1 MKHTKKIIAA
11 ALIVALALGFAACE
25 KAKND
30 QVKPIDDTSVIN
42 SVSTE
47 KPAEKKEKKVT
58 FKAKIE
64 HYNEKTSTP
73 LIVKVKEENKET
85 YTIPTVKPAE
95 KDTYTVETPTVTEKA
110 EVTIAVSPINDDG
123 SLYEIPKK
131 PVETKKEN
139 AEVELK
145 LVPKDKVTEK
155 QINDTLTKTK
165 EAMEKGCDELTV
177 EEKNKLLEKQVENS
191 NKADVKKD
199 NETKISEK
207 VKPTGNEKVSS
218 EVGEKGSKI
227 TQNEQKP
234 NAPIVTPKT
243 SESTPKTPAVTQE
256 KPKEKPKS
264 GHYVTKTEKVWVPNI
279 VQEDVYTEQPVYE
292 NQPVYK
298 TEKVLVA
305 PEKKVKHEKWE
316 IRYQYFYDTSKKKVY
331 NENDF
336 NNEYIRVMDIIMGGN
351 APSDWNAG
359 AGVKKGSE
367 IHNGPL
373 NNPSFYQWKTDIST
387 YETIPVKYETKTI
400 QTGTKKV
407 QVGTKKVKAGTK
419 SVDKGH
425 YETKETKVWVED

>member
-1 MKHTKKIIAA
+1 MKNKSIRFLFLGLVLAVVLSACSTKP
-11 ALIVALALGFAACE
+11 
-25 KAKND
+25 N
-30 QVKPIDDTSVIN
+30 TS
-42 SVSTE
+42 SESMSE
-47 KPAEKKEKKVT
+47 AEGKKTVT
-58 FKAKIE
+58 FTAKIP

-123 SLYEIPKK
+123 SLYEIPEK

-139 AEVELK
+139 SEVELK

-165 EAMEKGCDELTV
+165 EAMEKGCNELTV

-191 NKADVKKD
+191 NKADVKKG

-207 VKPTGNEKVSS
+207 VKPTGNEKAKS

-227 TQNEQKP
+227 AQNEQKP
-234 NAPIVTPKT
+234 VTPIVTPKT

-292 NQPVYK
+292 EKPVYK
-298 TEKVLVA
+298 TQKVLVA
-305 PEKKVKHEKWE
+305 PEKKVKHEKWK
-316 IRYQYFYDTSKKKVY
+316 IGYNYFYASSKKKTY
-331 NENDF
+331 NENDTT
-336 NNEYIRVMDIIMGGN
+336 NEMERLLELGLPDN
-351 APSDWNAG
+351 T
-359 AGVKKGSE
+359 VKKSE
-367 IHNGPL
+367 IHEGPL
-373 NNPSFYQWKTDIST
+373 DNPDFYDYKIDLST
-387 YETIPVKYETKTI
+387 YETIPAKYETKTV

-407 QVGTKKVKAGTK
+407 QVGTKKVKTGTK

>member
-1 MKHTKKIIAA
+1 MKNKSIRFLFLGLVLAVVLSACSTKP
-11 ALIVALALGFAACE
+11 
-25 KAKND
+25 N
-30 QVKPIDDTSVIN
+30 TS
-42 SVSTE
+42 SESMSE
-47 KPAEKKEKKVT
+47 AEGKKTVT
-58 FKAKIE
+58 FTAKIP

-85 YTIPTVKPAE
+85 YTIPTVKPDK

-123 SLYEIPKK
+123 SLYEIPEK
-131 PVETKKEN
+131 PVETKSDN

-191 NKADVKKD
+191 NKADVKKG

-207 VKPTGNEKVSS
+207 VKPTGNEKAKS

-227 TQNEQKP
+227 AQNEQKP
-234 NAPIVTPKT
+234 NAPIVTPKA
-243 SESTPKTPAVTQE
+243 SETTPKTPAVTPE

-264 GHYVTKTEKVWVPNI
+264 GHYVTKTEKVWVPNV

-316 IRYQYFYDTSKKKVY
+316 IYYDYYFASKKKCY
-331 NENDF
+331 NENDSIEEAARLIDAGLQS
-336 NNEYIRVMDIIMGGN
+336 NNTE
-351 APSDWNAG
+351 
-359 AGVKKGSE
+359 KSE
-367 IHNGPL
+367 IHNGPI

-387 YETIPVKYETKTI
+387 YETIPAKYETKTV

-407 QVGTKKVKAGTK
+407 QVGTKKVKTGTK

>member
-1 MKHTKKIIAA
+1 MKNKSIRFLFLGLVLAVVLSACSTKPNSSSESMSEAEGKKI
-11 ALIVALALGFAACE
+11 
-25 KAKND
+25 
-30 QVKPIDDTSVIN
+30 
-42 SVSTE
+42 
-47 KPAEKKEKKVT
+47 VT
-58 FKAKIE
+58 FTAKIP

-85 YTIPTVKPAE
+85 YTIPTVKPDK

-139 AEVELK
+139 SEVELK

-165 EAMEKGCDELTV
+165 EAMEKGCNELTV

-191 NKADVKKD
+191 NKADVKKG

-207 VKPTGNEKVSS
+207 VKPTGNEKASS

-227 TQNEQKP
+227 AQNEQKP

-243 SESTPKTPAVTQE
+243 NESTPKTPAVTQE

-292 NQPVYK
+292 EKPVYE
-298 TEKVLVA
+298 TQKVLVA

-316 IRYQYFYDTSKKKVY
+316 IKYLYFYASSKKKAY
-331 NENDF
+331 NENDCL
-336 NNEYIRVMDIIMGGN
+336 NEAMRLMELGLPEN
-351 APSDWNAG
+351 TTS
-359 AGVKKGSE
+359 KHE
-367 IHNGPL
+367 IHEGPL
-373 NNPSFYQWKTDIST
+373 DNPDFYQWKTDLST
-387 YETIPVKYETKTI
+387 YETIPAKYETKTV

-407 QVGTKKVKAGTK
+407 QVGTKKVKTGTK

>member
-1 MKHTKKIIAA
+1 MKNKSIRFLFLGLVLAVVLSACSTKP
-11 ALIVALALGFAACE
+11 
-25 KAKND
+25 N
-30 QVKPIDDTSVIN
+30 TS
-42 SVSTE
+42 SESMSE
-47 KPAEKKEKKVT
+47 AEGKKTVT
-58 FKAKIE
+58 FTAKIP

-85 YTIPTVKPAE
+85 YTIPTVKPDK
-95 KDTYTVETPTVTEKA
+95 KDTYTVETPTVTEDA

-131 PVETKKEN
+131 PVETKNESS
-139 AEVELK
+139 EVELK

-191 NKADVKKD
+191 NKADVKKG

-207 VKPTGNEKVSS
+207 VKPTGNEKAKS
-218 EVGEKGSKI
+218 EVGEKGTEI
-227 TQNEQKP
+227 AQNEQKT
-234 NAPIVTPKT
+234 ATPIVTPKT
-243 SESTPKTPAVTQE
+243 SETTPKTPAVTQK
-256 KPKEKPKS
+256 KPQAKTKS

-292 NQPVYK
+292 EKPVYE
-298 TEKVLVA
+298 TQKVLVA
-305 PEKKVKHEKWE
+305 PEKKIKHEKWE
-316 IRYQYFYDTSKKKVY
+316 IYYSYVFASKKKCY

-336 NNEYIRVMDIIMGGN
+336 NNELIRLID
-351 APSDWNAG
+351 AG
-359 AGVKKGSE
+359 LQSNNTEKSE
-367 IHNGPL
+367 IHEGPL
-373 NNPSFYQWKTDIST
+373 DNPDFYEWKTDIST
-387 YETIPVKYETKTI
+387 YETIPAQYETKTV

-407 QVGTKKVKAGTK
+407 QVGTKKIKTGTK

>member
-11 ALIVALALGFAACE
+11 ALIVALALGFATCE

-85 YTIPTVKPAE
+85 YTIPTVKPDK

-123 SLYEIPKK
+123 SLYEIPEK

-139 AEVELK
+139 SEVELK

-191 NKADVKKD
+191 NKADVKKG

-207 VKPTGNEKVSS
+207 VKPTGNEKASS

-227 TQNEQKP
+227 AQNEQKP
-234 NAPIVTPKT
+234 NTPIVTPKT

-256 KPKEKPKS
+256 KPQAKTKS

-292 NQPVYK
+292 EKPVYE
-298 TEKVLVA
+298 TQKVLVA
-305 PEKKVKHEKWE
+305 PEKKIKHEKWE
-316 IRYQYFYDTSKKKVY
+316 IKYLYFYASSKKKVY
-331 NENDF
+331 NKNDCLNEAMRLMELGLPENTT
-336 NNEYIRVMDIIMGGN
+336 
-351 APSDWNAG
+351 S
-359 AGVKKGSE
+359 KHE
-367 IHNGPL
+367 IHEGPL
-373 NNPSFYQWKTDIST
+373 DNPSFYQWKTDIST
-387 YETIPVKYETKTI
+387 YETIPAKYETKTV

-407 QVGTKKVKAGTK
+407 QIGTKKVKTGTK

-425 YETKETKVWVED
+425 YETKETKVWIED

>member
-1 MKHTKKIIAA
+1 MKNKSIRFLFLGLVLAVVLSACSTKP
-11 ALIVALALGFAACE
+11 
-25 KAKND
+25 N
-30 QVKPIDDTSVIN
+30 TS
-42 SVSTE
+42 SESMSE
-47 KPAEKKEKKVT
+47 AEGKKTVT
-58 FKAKIE
+58 FTAKIP

-85 YTIPTVKPAE
+85 YTIPTVKPDK

-131 PVETKKEN
+131 PVETKKESS
-139 AEVELK
+139 EVELK

-165 EAMEKGCDELTV
+165 EAMEKGCNELTV

-207 VKPTGNEKVSS
+207 VKPTGNEKGSS

-227 TQNEQKP
+227 AQNEQKP
-234 NAPIVTPKT
+234 VTPIVTPKT
-243 SESTPKTPAVTQE
+243 NESTPKTPAVTPE

-264 GHYVTKTEKVWVPNI
+264 GHYVTKTEKVWVPNV

-316 IRYQYFYDTSKKKVY
+316 IHYYYFYASSKKKAY
-331 NENDF
+331 NENDCMK
-336 NNEYIRVMDIIMGGN
+336 EEDRLMD
-351 APSDWNAG
+351 AG
-359 AGVKKGSE
+359 QPENTTLKSE
-367 IHNGPL
+367 IHEGPL

-387 YETIPVKYETKTI
+387 YETIPAKYETKTV

-407 QVGTKKVKAGTK
+407 QVGTKKVKTGTK

>member
-1 MKHTKKIIAA
+1 MKNKSIRFLFLGLVLAVVLSACSTKP
-11 ALIVALALGFAACE
+11 
-25 KAKND
+25 N
-30 QVKPIDDTSVIN
+30 TS
-42 SVSTE
+42 SESMSE
-47 KPAEKKEKKVT
+47 AEGKKTVT
-58 FKAKIE
+58 FTAKIP

-95 KDTYTVETPTVTEKA
+95 KDTYTVETPTVTEDA

-139 AEVELK
+139 SEVELK

-191 NKADVKKD
+191 NKSDVKKG

-207 VKPTGNEKVSS
+207 IKPTGNEKTNS

-227 TQNEQKP
+227 AQNEQKP
-234 NAPIVTPKT
+234 VTPIVTPKT
-243 SESTPKTPAVTQE
+243 SESTPKTPAVTPQ
-256 KPKEKPKS
+256 KPSTKAKS

-292 NQPVYK
+292 EKPVYK
-298 TEKVLVA
+298 TQKVLVA

-316 IRYQYFYDTSKKKVY
+316 IYYSYFFASQKKCY
-331 NENDF
+331 NENDCLDEGERLIDLGLQS
-336 NNEYIRVMDIIMGGN
+336 NNTE
-351 APSDWNAG
+351 
-359 AGVKKGSE
+359 KSE
-367 IHNGPL
+367 IHEGPL

-387 YETIPVKYETKTI
+387 YETIPAKYETKTV

-407 QVGTKKVKAGTK
+407 QVGTKKVKTGTK

-425 YETKETKVWVED
+425 YETKETKVWVEN

>member
-1 MKHTKKIIAA
+1 MKNKSIRFLFLGLVLAVVLSACSTKP
-11 ALIVALALGFAACE
+11 
-25 KAKND
+25 N
-30 QVKPIDDTSVIN
+30 TS
-42 SVSTE
+42 SESMSE
-47 KPAEKKEKKVT
+47 AEGKKTVT
-58 FKAKIE
+58 FTAKIP

-85 YTIPTVKPAE
+85 YTIPTVKPDK
-95 KDTYTVETPTVTEKA
+95 KDTYTVETPTVTEDA

-123 SLYEIPKK
+123 SLYEIPEK
-131 PVETKKEN
+131 PVETKNESS
-139 AEVELK
+139 EVELK

-165 EAMEKGCDELTV
+165 EAMEKGCNELTV

-191 NKADVKKD
+191 NKADVKKG

-207 VKPTGNEKVSS
+207 VKPTGNEKASS

-227 TQNEQKP
+227 AQNEQKP
-234 NAPIVTPKT
+234 NTPIVTPKT

-256 KPKEKPKS
+256 KPQAKTKS

-292 NQPVYK
+292 EKPVYE
-298 TEKVLVA
+298 TQKVLVA
-305 PEKKVKHEKWE
+305 PEKKIKHEKWE
-316 IRYQYFYDTSKKKVY
+316 IRYVYFFASQKKTY
-331 NENDF
+331 NENDCTEEGIRLIDLGLQS
-336 NNEYIRVMDIIMGGN
+336 NNT
-351 APSDWNAG
+351 
-359 AGVKKGSE
+359 KKSE

-387 YETIPVKYETKTI
+387 YETIPAKYETKTI

-407 QVGTKKVKAGTK
+407 QVGTKKVKTGTK

>member
-30 QVKPIDDTSVIN
+30 QVKSIDDTSVIN

-85 YTIPTVKPAE
+85 YTIPTVKPDK

-131 PVETKKEN
+131 PVETKNESS
-139 AEVELK
+139 EVELK

-165 EAMEKGCDELTV
+165 EAMEKGCNELTV

-191 NKADVKKD
+191 NKADVKKG

-207 VKPTGNEKVSS
+207 VKPTGNEKAKS

-227 TQNEQKP
+227 AQNEQKP
-234 NAPIVTPKT
+234 NTPIVTPKT
-243 SESTPKTPAVTQE
+243 NESTPKTPAVTQE
-256 KPKEKPKS
+256 KPKEKPKN

-292 NQPVYK
+292 EKPVYK
-298 TEKVLVA
+298 TQKVLVA
-305 PEKKVKHEKWE
+305 PEKKVKHEKWK
-316 IRYQYFYDTSKKKVY
+316 IYYSYFFASQKKCY
-331 NENDF
+331 NENDCLDEGERLIDLGLQS
-336 NNEYIRVMDIIMGGN
+336 NNTE
-351 APSDWNAG
+351 
-359 AGVKKGSE
+359 KSE
-367 IHNGPL
+367 IHEGPL
-373 NNPSFYQWKTDIST
+373 NNPNFYQWKTDIST
-387 YETIPVKYETKTI
+387 YETIPAKYETKTV

-407 QVGTKKVKAGTK
+407 QVGTKKVKTGTK

>member
-1 MKHTKKIIAA
+1 MKNKSILFLFLGLVLAVVLSACSTKS
-11 ALIVALALGFAACE
+11 
-25 KAKND
+25 
-30 QVKPIDDTSVIN
+30 DTASE
-42 SVSTE
+42 SVSE
-47 KPAEKKEKKVT
+47 AEGKKSVT
-58 FKAKIE
+58 FTAKIA

-95 KDTYTVETPTVTEKA
+95 KAEKDTYLVEVPVATEEA
-110 EVTIAVSPINDDG
+110 EVTIVVSPINDDG
-123 SLYEIPKK
+123 SLYEIPEK
-131 PVETKKEN
+131 PVETKNEN
-139 AEVELK
+139 TEVELK

-155 QINDTLTKTK
+155 QITDTLTKTK

-191 NKADVKKD
+191 NKADVKKG

-207 VKPTGNEKVSS
+207 VKPTGNEKASS

-227 TQNEQKP
+227 AQNEQKP
-234 NAPIVTPKT
+234 ATPIVTPKA

-256 KPKEKPKS
+256 KPSTKAKS

-292 NQPVYK
+292 DQPVYE
-298 TEKVLVA
+298 TQKVLVE
-305 PEKKVKHEKWE
+305 PEKTVKHEKWE
-316 IRYQYFYDTSKKKVY
+316 ICYVYFFANGAKTYNEDDCTNEGSRLIDLGLQSNNTSKT
-331 NENDF
+331 
-336 NNEYIRVMDIIMGGN
+336 
-351 APSDWNAG
+351 
-359 AGVKKGSE
+359 E
-367 IHNGPL
+367 IHEGPL
-373 NNPSFYQWKTDIST
+373 DNPDFYQWKTDLST
-387 YETIPVKYETKTI
+387 YETIPAKYETKTV

-407 QVGTKKVKAGTK
+407 QVGTKKVKTGTK

>member
-1 MKHTKKIIAA
+1 MKNKSIRFLFLGLVLAVVLSACSTKP
-11 ALIVALALGFAACE
+11 
-25 KAKND
+25 N
-30 QVKPIDDTSVIN
+30 TS
-42 SVSTE
+42 SESMSE
-47 KPAEKKEKKVT
+47 AEGKKTVT
-58 FKAKIE
+58 FTAKIP

-85 YTIPTVKPAE
+85 YTIPTVKPDK

-139 AEVELK
+139 SEVELK

-165 EAMEKGCDELTV
+165 EAMEKGCNELTV

-191 NKADVKKD
+191 NKADVKKG

-207 VKPTGNEKVSS
+207 VKPTGNEKAKS

-227 TQNEQKP
+227 AQNEQKP

-243 SESTPKTPAVTQE
+243 SESTPRTPAVTPE

-264 GHYVTKTEKVWVPNI
+264 GHYVTKTEKVWVPNV

-316 IRYQYFYDTSKKKVY
+316 IHYYYFYASSKKKAY
-331 NENDF
+331 NENDCMK
-336 NNEYIRVMDIIMGGN
+336 EEDRLMD
-351 APSDWNAG
+351 AG
-359 AGVKKGSE
+359 QPENTTLKSE
-367 IHNGPL
+367 IHEGPL
-373 NNPSFYQWKTDIST
+373 DNPDFYQWKTDIST
-387 YETIPVKYETKTI
+387 YETIPAKYETKTV

-407 QVGTKKVKAGTK
+407 QVGTKKVKTGTK

>member
-1 MKHTKKIIAA
+1 MKNKSIRFLFLGLVLAVVLSACSTKP
-11 ALIVALALGFAACE
+11 
-25 KAKND
+25 N
-30 QVKPIDDTSVIN
+30 TS
-42 SVSTE
+42 SESMSE
-47 KPAEKKEKKVT
+47 AEGKKTVT
-58 FKAKIE
+58 FTAKIP

-95 KDTYTVETPTVTEKA
+95 KDTYTVEIPTVTEKA

-123 SLYEIPKK
+123 SLYEIPEK
-131 PVETKKEN
+131 PVETKSDN

-191 NKADVKKD
+191 NKADVKKG

-207 VKPTGNEKVSS
+207 VKPTGNEKASS

-227 TQNEQKP
+227 AQNEQKP
-234 NAPIVTPKT
+234 NAPIVTPKA
-243 SESTPKTPAVTQE
+243 SETTPKTPAVTPE

-292 NQPVYK
+292 EKPVYK
-298 TEKVLVA
+298 TQKVLVE
-305 PEKKVKHEKWE
+305 PEKKVKHEKWK
-316 IRYQYFYDTSKKKVY
+316 IYYSYFFASQKKCY
-331 NENDF
+331 NENDCLDEGERLIDLGLQS
-336 NNEYIRVMDIIMGGN
+336 NNTE
-351 APSDWNAG
+351 
-359 AGVKKGSE
+359 KSE
-367 IHNGPL
+367 IHEGPL

-387 YETIPVKYETKTI
+387 YETVPAKYETKTI

-407 QVGTKKVKAGTK
+407 QVGTKKVKTGTK

-425 YETKETKVWVED
+425 YETKETKVWVEN